1 MAIQKPSPSMSL
13 ATTVLADPT
22 GLLLGLAAPE
32 DACLLCPL
40 EFSTFLGDRHL
51 CAQCPGLPQ
60 LWHLPLRLLRPPALS
75 EWVAAR
81 ASSVCPFLP
90 SFPWFWWC
98 ARQIFR
104 RSASSQM
111 AWMSSL
117 TSTVLE
123 LCARC
128 ADVRSC
134 EANRASSSGM
144 PRRTV
149 LW

>member
-22 GLLLGLAAPE
+22 GLFSGLAAPE
-32 DACLLCPL
+32 DACPLCPL

-51 CAQCPGLPQ
+51 RAQCLGLPQ
-60 LWHLPLRLLRPPALS
+60 LWHLPLHLLRPLALS

-81 ASSVCPFLP
+81 ASSVCPFLL

-98 ARQIFR
+98 VCQIFR
-104 RSASSQM
+104 QSASSQM

-123 LCARC
+123 LCTRRAN
-128 ADVRSC
+128 VR
-134 EANRASSSGM
+134 
-144 PRRTV
+144 
-149 LW
+149 